1 MANISYYST
10 TLQGWMD
17 PVFYQGDQGS
27 CGPSAVVNA
36 IGMISN
42 MYGDHF
48 SVNAQILYNMSLITE
63 KALGTDFGV
72 YPNHF
77 MELLKNV
84 GVTQN
89 TDMQY
94 GLSHIGETPSAAD
107 YSDAKQHTITSY
119 TKIDLGTQE
128 TTLAQELSS
137 YLLQGKA
144 IFQAFTAN
152 YNFMVESGPLSTQPG
167 DDSGGAVGG
176 HFVQIVGV
184 DTHTNMLTV
193 ASWGTQYGDHGL
205 YHISLDNFYADKGG
219 SIFNIDKLFVVN
231 GFNGHD
237 MTWDANTKEVASAYV
252 GILDR
257 APDAGGFNYW
267 VNSVKNGVDMTGL
280 CNSMI
285 ESAEYKKSHV
295 GETNT
300 QFVESLYHNV
310 LNRDADTG
318 GLAYWVNALNAG
330 VSKGSIAAGMIID
343 VSQNN
348 NWAYDTYI
356 AGDIPGH
363 PKSGDPNMYMESLL
377 FNNKLIAA
385 QDYAIAIQG
394 DSVHL
399 DVAHHVIDNVT
410 ADRGSIWGVAL
421 VGVNDMLGRGHIDGI
436 HTT

>member
-1 MANISYYST
+1 MSQINYYST

-27 CGPSAVVNA
+27 CGPSMVVNA
-36 IGMISN
+36 IGMMSN

-63 KALGTDFGV
+63 GKLGHDFGV

-152 YNFMVESGPLSTQPG
+152 YNFMTESGPLSTQPG
-167 DDSGGAVGG
+167 DDSGPAVGG
-176 HFVQIVGV
+176 HFVQVVGV

-193 ASWGTQYGDHGL
+193 ASWGTPYGDHGL

-219 SIFNIDKLFVVN
+219 SIFNLDKMFVVN

-237 MTWDANTKEVASAYV
+237 MTWDATTKEVASAYV
-252 GILDR
+252 GIFDR
-257 APDAGGFNYW
+257 APDAGGFQYW
-267 VNSVKNGVDMTGL
+267 VNSVKSGTDMVGL
-280 CNSMI
+280 CNSFI
-285 ESAEYKKSHV
+285 ASSEYKNSHV

-310 LNRDADTG
+310 LNRDADAG
-318 GLAYWVNALNAG
+318 GLAYWVNALNNG
-330 VSKGSIAAGMIID
+330 TSKGSIAAGMIID

-348 NWAYDTYI
+348 NWAYDLYI

-363 PKSGDPNMYMESLL
+363 PKSGDPNMYTESLL

-385 QDYAIAIQG
+385 QDYAIALQG

-399 DVAHHVIDNVT
+399 DVAHHVIDSVT
-410 ADRGSIWGVAL
+410 TDRGSIWGVAL
-421 VGVNDMLGRGHIDGI
+421 VGVADALGRGHIEGI
-436 HTT
+436 VTT